1 VNRAAILTLLALL
14 CSALLSACAAGPRED
29 QVQRELRVPIL
40 MYHHVRELDRN
51 TDPVTLRF
59 TVPPEN
65 FEAQCRYLRD
75 QGYTAIDTRQLVDA
89 LIAGAP
95 LPEKPVLI
103 TFDDGWA
110 HHYTT
115 VLPILE
121 RSGLRATFFV
131 YTNGASAGRAGGYM
145 SYDDL
150 RDILRRGSDVQ
161 SHTVSHPML
170 SRLAPIDLDRELSAS
185 KRELELKLG
194 RPIDYL
200 AYPFGDVD
208 QRVIEAT
215 RAAGYRAALGTEAS
229 IVQRRADRWAFNRV
243 IVSYTDGLD
252 VFATRL
258 EGREVS
264 AAR

>member
-1 VNRAAILTLLALL
+1 MKRRVFLALL
-14 CSALLSACAAGPRED
+14 LSLVSALLPACATGPRED

-51 TDPVTLRF
+51 TDPITLRF
-59 TVPPEN
+59 TVPPAN
-65 FEAQCRYLRD
+65 FEAQCRALRD
-75 QGYTAIDTRQLVDA
+75 QGYTAIDTRQLVNA
-89 LIAGAP
+89 LTAGAP
-95 LPEKPVLI
+95 LPPKPVLI

-110 HHYTT
+110 HQHTT
-115 VLPILE
+115 ALPILE
-121 RSGLRATFFV
+121 RFGLRATFFV
-131 YTNGASAGRAGGYM
+131 YTNGASAGRAGGYL

-170 SRLAPIDLDRELSAS
+170 TRLAPIDLDRELSAS

-194 RPIDYL
+194 RPVDYL

-208 QRVIEAT
+208 GRVIEAA

-229 IVQRRADRWAFNRV
+229 IIQKRSDRWALNR
-243 IVSYTDGLD
+243 ILVSYTDGLD
-252 VFATRL
+252 VFLARL
-258 EGREVS
+258 EGREVQPS
-264 AAR
+264 R